1 MLKKPKNT
9 LRDEAQQKLRRRL
22 YVIFFWIAVLRIGSC
37 ADGGLHVL
45 DSVMDSP
52 DGPAT
57 RGRPVGIAPAP
68 DKPPVS
74 SSCV

>member
-22 YVIFFWIAVLRIGSC
+22 YVYFFWIAVLRIGSC

-45 DSVMDSP
+45 GVKLRE
-52 DGPAT
+52 T
-57 RGRPVGIAPAP
+57 
-68 DKPPVS
+68 
-74 SSCV
+74 